1 MREVEPSVL
10 LLSHTPEPEL
20 LIERAGRTCYKS
32 EGRITEG
39 SSTAFIKMLLSPSRR
54 HESVLEHASATF
66 LIQTDRGISHELV
79 RHRLASY
86 SQVSTRYVQYKNE
99 ICVLRPSGLGEA
111 GGLAYSIWRAAC
123 RGSEWAYFALL
134 ALGLKPEVARSVL
147 PTCLSTELVM
157 TANFREWRHFLSLR
171 LASGAHPDMRIIAGL
186 IRDELVKIAPAVFE
200 EFTVSSN
207 KKEECGSTSAA
218 TRTQ

>member
-1 MREVEPSVL
+1 MREVEPSVTL
-10 LLSHTPEPEL
+10 LAHTPNPER

-32 EGRITEG
+32 EERITEG
-39 SSTAFIKMLLSPSRR
+39 SSTSFIKMLLSPSRK

-66 LIQTDRGISHELV
+66 LIQTDRGIGNELV

-86 SQVSTRYVQYKNE
+86 SQVSTRYVKYKNE
-99 ICVLRPSGLGEA
+99 ISVLRPSGLGEA
-111 GGLAYSIWRAAC
+111 GGLAYSIWRTAC

-134 ALGLKPEVARSVL
+134 TLGLKPEVARSVL

-171 LASGAHPDMRIIAGL
+171 LAPGAHPDMQIIAGL

-200 EFTVSSN
+200 EFAVSSN
-207 KKEECGSTSAA
+207 RK
-218 TRTQ
+218 